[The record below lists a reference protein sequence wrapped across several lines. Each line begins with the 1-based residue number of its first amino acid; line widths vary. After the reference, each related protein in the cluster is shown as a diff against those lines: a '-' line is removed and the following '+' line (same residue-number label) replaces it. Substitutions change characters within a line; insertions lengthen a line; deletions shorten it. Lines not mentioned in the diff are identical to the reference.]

1 MGHADN
7 CTVKVKKT
15 KHFKNGK
22 RKYSVSINLEDLY
35 DFSKANSDDSWWVAI
50 LKNNGYSA
58 QTSGEITPYWWK
70 IKFSFS
76 VYRKD

>member
-1 MGHADN
+1 MDGN
-7 CTVKVKKT
+7 ILIK
-15 KHFKNGK
+15 FK
-22 RKYSVSINLEDLY
+22 IILY

-70 IKFSFS
+70 INFFQYIERISLI
-76 VYRKD
+76 